1 MGLFFARGP
10 LRLSVFLYPFVVRFH
25 FATSLASFKPRR
37 SLRKSPRL
45 REAKRS
51 AAVRDGEAREHVSL
65 HLGVDRIGRDTISLP
80 FFPSLPRAWVSQD
93 TIMLDHLSRS
103 RARPALHATRFARG
117 HLRRSRYVRN
127 LEIMR
132 LYIEFNTFCKSIR

>member
-1 MGLFFARGP
+1 MALSDSLSFSTRSSFVSISLRRWP
-10 LRLSVFLYPFVVRFH
+10 LLSHAGHCER
-25 FATSLASFKPRR
+25 ALASV
-37 SLRKSPRL
+37 
-45 REAKRS
+45 KRS
-51 AAVRDGEAREHVSL
+51 EAQPFAMVKRESMCL
-65 HLGVDRIGRDTISLP
+65 CTWAWIGSATIHTISPP

-132 LYIEFNTFCKSIR
+132 LYIDFNTFCKSIR